1 MGVTVGAIIEKLDF
15 EFQNN
20 SAVLRSFTLLDVF
33 KTLLSERNHVL
44 LYYNMTQMFPRL
56 FNFKET
62 GILFM
67 DKKS

>member
-1 MGVTVGAIIEKLDF
+1 VGAIIEKLDF
-15 EFQNN
+15 EFQNK
-20 SAVLRSFTLLDVF
+20 SAILRSFMLLDVF

-62 GILFM
+62 GVLFM
-67 DKKS
+67 DKQS